1 MENEKVG
8 FLENIRLWW
17 KFDGRYYHKDFI
29 KGVKNLIRWFPVIW
43 KDRDWDY
50 RYIWDLNIQKLKFQ
64 SKYIGENDNHT
75 RAKRDAQIMMTC
87 IRLMEKI
94 KDGDYEVEYQE
105 YYNTNVTFVPTI
117 LESGEKVYTYDSK
130 VISENFDDYFKK
142 YPSNYKKVLSGEVN
156 RFKRDGDKDKNLI
169 AMEISI
175 ENHNR
180 AKKLLF
186 KLMDFYI
193 EYWWD

>member
-64 SKYIGENDNHT
+64 SKYIGNNDNHT

-87 IRLMEKI
+87 VRLMEKI
-94 KDGDYEVEYQE
+94 KDNDYEVEHQE
-105 YYNTNVTFVPTI
+105 YYNSNVTFIPKI

-130 VISENFDDYFKK
+130 VISENFDNYFKK
-142 YPSNYKKVLSGEVN
+142 YPSTYKKVIKQLESEN
-156 RFKRDGDKDKNLI
+156 EEFDKQRI
-169 AMEISI
+169 ALRLSI
-175 ENHNR
+175 ENHKK
-180 AKKLLF
+180 AKRILF
-186 KLMDFYI
+186 KLMEEYI

>member
-142 YPSNYKKVLSGEVN
+142 YPSTYKKVLSGEVN

>member
-64 SKYIGENDNHT
+64 SKYISKNDNHT

-87 IRLMEKI
+87 VRLMEKI
-94 KDGDYEVEYQE
+94 KDNDYEVEHQE
-105 YYNTNVTFVPTI
+105 YYNSNVTFIPKI

-130 VISENFDDYFKK
+130 VISENFDEYFKK
-142 YPSNYKKVLSGEVN
+142 YPRQYKKVLSGEVN

>member
-64 SKYIGENDNHT
+64 SKYIGKNDNHT

-87 IRLMEKI
+87 VRLMEKI
-94 KDGDYEVEYQE
+94 KDNDYEVEHQE
-105 YYNTNVTFVPTI
+105 YYNSNVTFIPKI

-130 VISENFDDYFKK
+130 VISENFDEYFKK
-142 YPSNYKKVLSGEVN
+142 YSRQYKKVLSGEVN

>member
-130 VISENFDDYFKK
+130 VISENFDEYFKK
-142 YPSNYKKVLSGEVN
+142 YSRQYKKVLSGEVN

>member
-64 SKYIGENDNHT
+64 SEYIGKNDNHT

-87 IRLMEKI
+87 VRLMEKI
-94 KDGDYEVEYQE
+94 KDNDYEVEHQE
-105 YYNTNVTFVPTI
+105 YYNSNVTFIPKI

-130 VISENFDDYFKK
+130 VISENFDEYFKK
-142 YPSNYKKVLSGEVN
+142 YPRQYKKVLSGEVN

>member
-64 SKYIGENDNHT
+64 SKYIGKNDNHT

-130 VISENFDDYFKK
+130 VISENFDEYFKK
-142 YPSNYKKVLSGEVN
+142 YPRQYKKVLSGEVN

>member
-130 VISENFDDYFKK
+130 VISENFDEYFKK
-142 YPSNYKKVLSGEVN
+142 YPRQYKKVLSGEVN

>member
-64 SKYIGENDNHT
+64 SKYIGKNDNHT

-87 IRLMEKI
+87 VRLMEKI
-94 KDGDYEVEYQE
+94 KDNDYEVEHQE
-105 YYNTNVTFVPTI
+105 YYNSNVTFIPKI

-130 VISENFDDYFKK
+130 VISENFDEYFKK
-142 YPSNYKKVLSGEVN
+142 YPRQYKKVLSGEVN